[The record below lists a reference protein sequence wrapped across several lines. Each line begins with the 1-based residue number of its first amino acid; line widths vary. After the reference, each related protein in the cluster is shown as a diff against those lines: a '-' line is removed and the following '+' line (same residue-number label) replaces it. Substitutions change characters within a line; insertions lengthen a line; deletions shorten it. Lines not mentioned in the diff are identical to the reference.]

1 MNIPEDY
8 VKTICKIGQGALCCR
23 YIVGGPQG
31 LECAK
36 HEPEL
41 AAQINRRVA
50 AGAFT
55 ARGDNCDGIAA
66 GVQDPGRAN

>member
-1 MNIPEDY
+1 MSIPEGHEIT
-8 VKTICKIGQGALCCR
+8 VCKIGQGALCCR
-23 YIVGGPQG
+23 YVVGGVHG

-41 AAQINRRVA
+41 AAEINRRVT

-55 ARGDNCDGIAA
+55 ARGDNCDGITA
-66 GVQDPGRAN
+66 GVQDPGRVM